1 MGWKRRSRVASAS
14 PVSLSFHLDGPRN
27 VTRVDIFCAGDR
39 PYLGIAVP
47 SSVRLTFKSSAA
59 SPSTLVHA
67 PDPAASSS
75 SSSSSS
81 RWVSAPVDGGR
92 GRRAEEVA
100 VEMHFGDV
108 WMLVSEV
115 AFVFGGEE
123 EGDEVGIVKEEK
135 ETAAAGTTTPKVVV
149 VEEEGD
155 DDEATGYERR
165 MAAQDGEI

>member
-1 MGWKRRSRVASAS
+1 MGWKRRSRAASAS

-27 VTRVDIFCAGDR
+27 VTRVDVFCAGDR
-39 PYLGIAVP
+39 PDLGIAVP
-47 SSVRLTFKSSAA
+47 SSVRLTFESSAA
-59 SPSTLVHA
+59 PPSTLVHA
-67 PDPAASSS
+67 PDPASS

-92 GRRAEEVA
+92 GRRAEEVRA
-100 VEMHFGDV
+100 EMHFGDV

-123 EGDEVGIVKEEK
+123 GDEVAVVKEEK
-135 ETAAAGTTTPKVVV
+135 EKETATVGTTPK
-149 VEEEGD
+149 EEEEE
-155 DDEATGYERR
+155 EATGYERR